1 MKSLRL
7 NRPDGASAHVSRFA
21 VAGGAEEVHLHVLP
35 GEGPS
40 FEQQLGSLEAM
51 YAAAL
56 GELRLDASTAVF
68 RRVFLSDAANQEQ
81 RLRLSELGARDGGNP
96 VALSIIEQPPLPEL
110 KVALWA
116 YHVRGPHRLDKRA
129 TGSGVALRRGDRTH
143 LYLTQLGATESP
155 ARSSQDQTREA
166 FDACLRTLGEHRA
179 SLSHDVIRTWLFVQ
193 GIDQHYQGMVTAR
206 RELFERHGLT
216 NATHYIAS
224 TGIEGRPADHRRLV
238 VLDAYAIAGVESG
251 QIRHLTATDHLG
263 PTSEYGVTFERGTR
277 VAHGDRAHVFI
288 SGTASIDPKGNT
300 LHVGD
305 LEGQTRRAFANVAAL
320 LDDAGARV
328 SDIAQLL
335 VYLRDPADR
344 PFVERYLQQFHPDTP
359 AFILR
364 APVCRPSWLVEVE
377 CIAITPNDDSRW
389 PSF

>member
-7 NRPDGASAHVSRFA
+7 TRTDGASAHASRFA
-21 VAGGAEEVHLHVLP
+21 AEGGAEEHHLHVLP
-35 GEGPS
+35 GPGQT
-40 FEQQLGSLEAM
+40 FEQQLASLEAM

-56 GELRLDASTAVF
+56 GELRLGANTAVF

-81 RLRLSELGARDGGNP
+81 QLRLSQLGERDAANP
-96 VALSIIEQPPLPEL
+96 VALSVIEQPPLPEL
-110 KVALWA
+110 KLALWA
-116 YHVRGPHRLDKRA
+116 YHVRDARLDKRA
-129 TGSGVALRRGDRTH
+129 LGNGVAVKRGECTH
-143 LYLTQLGATESP
+143 LYVTQLGAAESP
-155 ARSSQDQTREA
+155 MRSAHDQTREA
-166 FDACLRTLGEHRA
+166 FDGYLRILGEHRA

-216 NATHYIAS
+216 NTTHFIAS
-224 TGIEGRPADHRRLV
+224 TGIEGRSFDHRRLV
-238 VLDAYAIAGVESG
+238 LLDAYAIAGVESG
-251 QIRHLTATDHLG
+251 QVRHLTALGHLG

-305 LEGQTRRAFANVAAL
+305 LEGQTRRAFENVTAL
-320 LDDAGARV
+320 LADAGGGAA
-328 SDIAQLL
+328 DIAQML

-344 PFVERYLQQFHPDTP
+344 PFVERYLRQFYPDIP
-359 AFILR
+359 AIVLR

-377 CIAITPNDDSRW
+377 CVAITPNADARW
-389 PSF
+389 QSF